1 MHVIQLK
8 ACNSLEPGSLQYF
21 CGMLL
26 KTPCNSIGGGD
37 FKASLSRREEA
48 LAAGDFNVV
57 VGIDEAGRGPLCGP
71 VVAAACIVLQHENSN
86 IEGIVDSKKLTNEDL
101 RERTYEKLITDKSVM
116 WCACIVTNHE
126 IDSIN
131 ILQASLAAMR
141 RATEGL
147 FEKYHLT
154 DTSNF
159 IALIDGNK
167 IPENMPIASKAIIKV
182 ISFAFI
188 LCNSSN
194 SKCRLIAPQPSHKI
208 ETFATRH
215 SRVMDTFSVLQLH
228 RLSQK

>member
-1 MHVIQLK
+1 
-8 ACNSLEPGSLQYF
+8 
-21 CGMLL
+21 MLL
-26 KTPCNSIGGGD
+26 ATLYSAYITTLCMQTTCDSLKPGNRYYHRSMTSKTHVNSSGCME

-48 LAAGDFNVV
+48 SATGDFSVV

-71 VVAAACIVLQHENSN
+71 VVAAACIVLQDEYPDN
-86 IEGIVDSKKLTNEDL
+86 EGIIDSKKLTDEDQ
-101 RERTYEKLITDKSVM
+101 RERTYEKLVSDKRVM

-154 DTSNF
+154 DTSKF
-159 IALIDGNK
+159 VALIDGNK

-182 ISFAFI
+182 INLF
-188 LCNSSN
+188 C
-194 SKCRLIAPQPSHKI
+194 
-208 ETFATRH
+208 
-215 SRVMDTFSVLQLH
+215 SRD
-228 RLSQK
+228 